1 MKDIELYTIGIIQYS
16 WINLRKWKIN
26 SLKVDRFN
34 MSQNNLEFSNYTN
47 PTLKVIEQKR
57 NLVLNIHI

>member
-34 MSQNNLEFSNYTN
+34 MSQNNLEFSNYTH